1 MSYTPKPSKKHPGWV
16 EVPGY
21 PYFLANKEGKV
32 RNAKTG
38 YETFGSLDDKGYRRV
53 CQWDNV
59 SKTKKEY
66 KAHHIVCTAFHGPC
80 PTSKHEVGHK
90 DDDRSNN
97 APSNLQWITRKDNM
111 TKANKKR
118 VSTESISDG
127 SIYVG
132 RYLSETSQTM
142 LKDMQHRLGLKNPI
156 PVDKLHLTLMYSPD
170 VGVDDYTPSK
180 RPLVSVGHW
189 ELEHLDD
196 DQRTV
201 AIIIR
206 GDEALQQRHRELLDM
221 GAEHTYT
228 PYMAHISLSYDD
240 VVSDEVAN
248 SIKWNV
254 DRKLTFVKEYAE
266 PIEEEVSVESQVP
279 EEAPASLRW

>member
-53 CQWDNV
+53 CQWDNGT
-59 SKTKKEY
+59 KTKKEY

-80 PTSKHEVGHK
+80 PSPRHEVGHR
-90 DDDRSNN
+90 DDDRANN
-97 APSNLQWITRKDNM
+97 TPSNLRWVTRKENM

-118 VSTESISDG
+118 VSTESDSL
-127 SIYVG
+127 SSAYVG
-132 RYLSETSQTM
+132 RTLDEASRQM
-142 LKDMQHRLGLKNPI
+142 LMDLQSRLGLNNPI
-156 PVDKLHLTLMYSPD
+156 PPGELHLTMLYSPEHPLQ
-170 VGVDDYTPSK
+170 GYTPSP
-180 RPLVSVGHW
+180 RPIDSVGEW

-196 DQRTV
+196 GRAV
-201 AIIIR
+201 AIILK
-206 GDEALQQRHRELLDM
+206 GDSGLQQRHKELLEM
-221 GAEHTYT
+221 GGKHTYT

-240 VVSDEVAN
+240 TVTEQVAK
-248 SIKWNV
+248 SIKWDV
-254 DRKLTFVKEYAE
+254 SRKLTFIGEYLE
-266 PIEEEVSVESQVP
+266 PIEEEPSMESFLSVP
-279 EEAPASLRW
+279 TPKSLHW